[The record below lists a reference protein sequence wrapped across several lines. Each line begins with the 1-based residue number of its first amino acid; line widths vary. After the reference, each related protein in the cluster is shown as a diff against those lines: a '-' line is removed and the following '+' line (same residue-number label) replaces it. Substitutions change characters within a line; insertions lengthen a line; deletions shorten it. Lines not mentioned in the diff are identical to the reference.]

1 MTASNPVGAALS
13 IFAGLMLGAFA
24 LPMKKV
30 KVWGWEHTWLIF
42 SLVALI
48 VMPLIMAFA
57 TIPDLPA
64 VWAETQPG
72 VLLAV
77 AGFAVLWGLASI
89 AYGLG
94 VKLAGIA
101 IANSVVLGL
110 NSAIGS
116 ILPIILY
123 SPDKFL
129 TRQGIGVTVAVMVMI
144 VGIIMCARAGFLR
157 DKDRA
162 RLSGEQ
168 EKAAKSYARKGLLI
182 CLASGILGSCFNFA
196 LINGKPIEKAA
207 IAHGA
212 SPSYAPNATWP
223 VALTAGCLVAVFYCL
238 FLMIKKK
245 NGRDFFAART
255 GVNWLYSF
263 LMALLWYG
271 GVMIYSIAVTK
282 LGELGASIG
291 WAILQSVTVATGAGL
306 GFLTGE
312 WKVADRKTIGLLLAG
327 LVVLISG
334 IVIVVKAGMI

>member
-1 MTASNPVGAALS
+1 MTSSNPVGAALS

-30 KVWGWEHTWLIF
+30 KIWGWEHTWLIF

-48 VMPLIMAFA
+48 IIPFVMAFA

-64 VWAETQPG
+64 VWLETPPG

-77 AGFAVLWGLASI
+77 AGFAVLWGFASI
-89 AYGLG
+89 TYGLG
-94 VKLAGIA
+94 VKMAGLA
-101 IANSVVLGL
+101 IANSVILGL

-123 SPDKFL
+123 SPDRFL
-129 TRQGIGVTVAVMVMI
+129 TRQGLGVTAAVAVMI
-144 VGIIMCARAGFLR
+144 AGIIMCARAGFLR
-157 DKDRA
+157 DKDRV
-162 RLSGEQ
+162 RQRE
-168 EKAAKSYARKGLLI
+168 EKEKGVKSNPRKGLLI
-182 CLASGILGSCFNFA
+182 CLASGILGSSFNFA
-196 LINGKPIEKAA
+196 MINGKPIEKVA

-212 SPSYAPNATWP
+212 SPSYATNATWP
-223 VALTAGCLVAVFYCL
+223 IALTAGCLVAIVYCL
-238 FLMIKKK
+238 LLIVKNK

-255 GVNWLYSF
+255 GINWLYSF

-271 GVMIYSIAVTK
+271 GVMIYGIAVTK

-306 GFLTGE
+306 GFITGE
-312 WKVADRKTIGLLLAG
+312 WKGVGRKIIGLLLVG
-327 LVVLISG
+327 VLILISG
-334 IVIVVKAGMI
+334 IVIVVSVGTV